1 MHRLSHKHEEE
12 AELIMK
18 RQQWARMEPNI
29 PSNFDFE
36 EDMDLLASSGP
47 VAGFTSGVDRSISSP
62 RRRKDEKMADN
73 DPQRY
78 CADRC
83 VATGN
88 CDVYEV
94 RRVSRYCNSCS
105 ERTSVFIILYTHN
118 FFALPIKDMF
128 DMDPREVIKFCNEC
142 VLSEDEEPCDIPES
156 MFASADNDDGLNPSP
171 SSEML
176 HP

>member
-73 DPQRY
+73 NPQRY

-94 RRVSRYCNSCS
+94 RRVSSCCNSIAVK
-105 ERTSVFIILYTHN
+105 ERQYS
-118 FFALPIKDMF
+118 
-128 DMDPREVIKFCNEC
+128 
-142 VLSEDEEPCDIPES
+142 
-156 MFASADNDDGLNPSP
+156 
-171 SSEML
+171 
-176 HP
+176 